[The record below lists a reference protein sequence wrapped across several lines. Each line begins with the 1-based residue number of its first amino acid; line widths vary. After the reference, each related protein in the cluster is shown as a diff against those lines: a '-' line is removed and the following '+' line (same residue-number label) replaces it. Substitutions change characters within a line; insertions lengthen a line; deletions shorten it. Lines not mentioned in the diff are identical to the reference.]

1 MITFGTLDMI
11 HFSSGDKSSWHQFLR
26 LFLFHIMLFHV
37 MGYQTCP
44 SGPESAALNL
54 TFVLKDENENFFTK
68 FLKYF
73 LPFLDKN
80 FPSYIFFDF
89 CIFLGDFLISWLFLA
104 FLVILFSFFL
114 DLSWTFFLFFLIFSI
129 ES

>member
-26 LFLFHIMLFHV
+26 LFLFHVMLFHV

-54 TFVLKDENENFFTK
+54 TFVLKDENEIFFTK

-89 CIFLGDFLISWLFLA
+89 CIFLGGFFNFLA

-114 DLSWTFFLFFLIFSI
+114 DFSWTFFLFFLIFSI

>member
-54 TFVLKDENENFFTK
+54 TFVLKDENEIFFTK

-80 FPSYIFFDF
+80 FPSYIFS
-89 CIFLGDFLISWLFLA
+89 IFVYFWGDFLISWLFL
-104 FLVILFSFFL
+104 LFFFH
-114 DLSWTFFLFFLIFSI
+114 FFLIFLGLSFF
-129 ES
+129 SS

>member
-54 TFVLKDENENFFTK
+54 AFVLKDENEIFFTK

-89 CIFLGDFLISWLFLA
+89 CIFLGGFFNFLA

>member
-26 LFLFHIMLFHV
+26 LFLFHVMLFHV

-54 TFVLKDENENFFTK
+54 TFVLKDENEIFFTK

-89 CIFLGDFLISWLFLA
+89 CIFWGGFFNFLA

-114 DLSWTFFLFFLIFSI
+114 DFSWTFFLFFLIFSI

>member
-80 FPSYIFFDF
+80 FPSYIFF
-89 CIFLGDFLISWLFLA
+89 
-104 FLVILFSFFL
+104 
-114 DLSWTFFLFFLIFSI
+114 LIFVYFFGGI
-129 ES
+129 F